1 MSKNNVLEFKKLFTK
16 YSDVNFFNEFTLQDV
31 EEAKKKSFFALSIE
45 QPNNVEGIKS
55 YLENG
60 AKELMEHK
68 FMNGQENKSVGV
80 LVKNTVR
87 DTLNP
92 NYKNT
97 IKRLTCIDSQYRPNI
112 YNYNDP
118 DTNECDF
125 TVALSEKLINVVNIQ
140 IENIQIP
147 FTFFNIEKRKN
158 NNYFY
163 ATVATNDILFEVPD
177 GYYTLDT
184 LITAVNKAIA
194 DYLTANTITDI
205 TLSFNITNF
214 RTNMVYKNTT
224 GQVIRITFFDSS
236 TFEDSTVYNSKD
248 TTYLN
253 TKCNNNL
260 GWYLGFRNVVI
271 DDTHIEVS
279 YDLEATVGIQTK
291 TIISEAVPMIPTT
304 KYFTIVVND
313 YNQNQANGT
322 IVQSKIDSNYIK
334 PTTYFNFQNTT
345 TNKNLDCLNCNNI
358 QDFIDDKETRTLT
371 KAQLYSRAELNKNK
385 SNLKITSNYRLDCKT
400 YNHVLAVIPFDTSLS
415 FGKLYFND
423 KIDYK
428 REYHGPV
435 EIDKLHVQ
443 VYDDKGLLLNLNGND
458 WYMTL
463 SSEHLYKY

>member
-1 MSKNNVLEFKKLFTK
+1 MSKNVLEFKKLFTK

-31 EEAKKKSFFALSIE
+31 EDAKKKSFFALSAE
-45 QPNNVEGIKS
+45 QPHNIEGLKS

-68 FMNGQENKSVGV
+68 FMNGQEGKAVGV
-80 LVKNTVR
+80 LVKNTVK

-97 IKRLTCIDSQYRPNI
+97 YKRLLCIDSQYRPNI
-112 YNYNDP
+112 YNYNDN
-118 DTNECDF
+118 DCHECDF
-125 TVALSEKLINVVNIQ
+125 TVALTEKLINVTSIQ

-147 FTFFNIEKRKN
+147 FTFYNIERRKS

-163 ATVATNDILFEVPD
+163 VGTTFIEIPD
-177 GYYTLDT
+177 SYYTIST
-184 LITAVNKAIA
+184 LITQINDSLIA
-194 DYLTANTITDI
+194 NSITDLI
-205 TLSFNITNF
+205 FGIDPSSQKVRILN
-214 RTNMVYKNTT
+214 NTGT
-224 GQVIRITFFDSS
+224 TKIIQFYDS
-236 TFEDSTVYNSKD
+236 TDFEDSNDIITNTKD

-253 TKCNNNL
+253 TTINNNI
-260 GWYLGFRNVVI
+260 GWYLGFRKVFI
-271 DDTHIEVS
+271 DNSHIDLS
-279 YDLEATVGIQTK
+279 Y
-291 TIISEAVPMIPTT
+291 TILTSVNIESDAIPMIPTT

-313 YNQNQANGT
+313 YNQNNANGT

-345 TNKNLDCLNCNNI
+345 TNKSLDCLTCNNI

-385 SNLKITSNYRLDCKT
+385 SSMKITSNYRLDCKT
-400 YNHVLAVIPFDTSLS
+400 YNHALAVIPFDPSLT

-463 SSEHLYKY
+463 STEHLYKY

>member
-1 MSKNNVLEFKKLFTK
+1 MAKNNVLEIKKLFTK
-16 YSDVNFFNEFTLQDV
+16 YSNVNFFNDFTLQDV
-31 EEAKKKSFFALSIE
+31 EDAKQKAYIALSIDQHNTE
-45 QPNNVEGIKS
+45 QLKQ
-55 YLENG
+55 YLDNG

-97 IKRLTCIDSQYRPNI
+97 YKRLICIDSQYRPNI
-112 YNYNDP
+112 YNYDDS

-125 TVALSEKLINVVNIQ
+125 TVSLTEKLINVVNIQ

-147 FTFFNIEKRKN
+147 FTFYNIERRKS

-163 ATVATNDILFEVPD
+163 VDSSFIELTD
-177 GYYTLDT
+177 GYYTITT
-184 LITAVNKAIA
+184 LLAEINNKLSLTINGLSNLLFGIDPSSQKVVIA
-194 DYLTANTITDI
+194 NNTGSNKTIHFYNSTD
-205 TLSFNITNF
+205 
-214 RTNMVYKNTT
+214 
-224 GQVIRITFFDSS
+224 
-236 TFEDSTVYNSKD
+236 FEDSNDIINNTKD
-248 TTYLN
+248 TTFLN
-253 TKCNNNL
+253 TTTNNNI
-260 GWYLGFRNVVI
+260 GWYLGFRKVFI
-271 DDTHIEVS
+271 DSDHIELKYEIPTS
-279 YDLEATVGIQTK
+279 EYKMADGIGNL
-291 TIISEAVPMIPTT
+291 PTT

-322 IVQSKIDSNYIK
+322 IIQSKIDSNYIK
-334 PTTYFNFQNTT
+334 PTTYFNFQNIKP
-345 TNKNLDCLNCNNI
+345 NKNLDCLDCTNI
-358 QDFIDDKETRTLT
+358 KEYLDASYNRTLT

-385 SNLKITSNYRLDCKT
+385 SNIRISTNYRLDCKT
-400 YNHVLAVIPFDTSLS
+400 YNHVLAVIPFDPALS

-443 VYDDKGLLLNLNGND
+443 VYDDKGLLLNLNGNE

-463 SSEHLYKY
+463 STEHLYKY